1 MVDLKIQCE
10 HFNGS
15 GYGWFTI
22 ARWQSGVH
30 STRQLITTCERFHRI
45 RGILQKLPEQTGASG
60 NAVGR
65 VVTATGVGWRT
76 QRSCYA
82 GVTGVRLVSGDEV
95 LSEWTKRENRPEP
108 LTPDVAVMTDRQIAR
123 KLTGEE
129 LSATEAMGPGRLEP
143 ADLHQHYRIPEPADL
158 PAVRPTPKPRRVIVE
173 VPKREKKQRSKPDAP

>member
-15 GYGWFTI
+15 NYGWFTI

-45 RGILQKLPEQTGASG
+45 RGILQKLPEQTTASG

-65 VVTATGVGWRT
+65 VVTATGIGWRT

-95 LSEWTKRENRPEP
+95 LSEWTKRDNRPEP
-108 LTPDVAVMTDRQIAR
+108 LTPDVAVMTDRQIAATTGR

-129 LSATEAMGPGRLEP
+129 LSATEAMGPGPLP
-143 ADLHQHYRIPEPADL
+143 APEPADL